1 MTIRAKMPR
10 AVQTTHLNRIQEVTC
25 LLVIILANWA
35 TPDWTGLVS
44 VRLQDVFLLVEIR
57 VLGPAH
63 VADRNVE
70 DTFPRSS
77 LFSRV
82 RPAVGNGVVGAVMRG
97 LCVVVETGGVM
108 GVERR
113 VEDILKVARC

>member
-1 MTIRAKMPR
+1 MSI
-10 AVQTTHLNRIQEVTC
+10 
-25 LLVIILANWA
+25 
-35 TPDWTGLVS
+35 
-44 VRLQDVFLLVEIR
+44 RLQDVFLLVEIR

>member
-1 MTIRAKMPR
+1 MP
-10 AVQTTHLNRIQEVTC
+10 I
-25 LLVIILANWA
+25 
-35 TPDWTGLVS
+35 
-44 VRLQDVFLLVEIR
+44 RLQDVFLLVEIR

-113 VEDILKVARC
+113 VEDILKMARC

>member
-1 MTIRAKMPR
+1 MPR

-63 VADRNVE
+63 VADRDAE

-77 LFSRV
+77 LFSWV
-82 RPAVGNGVVGAVMRG
+82 RPAICNGIVGAIMRG
-97 LCVVVETGGVM
+97 LCVVVESGGVM